1 VSGGDLASPV
11 LVGRQAEVERLHK
24 ALSRAQGGEPAVVL
38 IAGEAGVG
46 KTRLVQEILRE
57 AARRGAR
64 GLSGSCVELGGGGIA
79 LAPLVDALRGLA
91 RSTDAEELDR
101 LLGPARGQLAR
112 LLPELGPAT
121 ASATAQEGSAAQ
133 LLEHVLGLI
142 TRLAAERPLVLVMED
157 LHWADRSTQ
166 DLVEFLI
173 RALRELAVLL
183 VLTYR
188 SDALHRRHPLRPLV
202 TEWERVR
209 SVERLHLGRFG
220 REEVAAQLRAIRR
233 GPVATQLADAVY
245 QRSQGNPFLVEE
257 IAGMVDSG
265 GNPYELPPSLRDVLL
280 ARTER
285 VSDTAQRV
293 LRLASVAGVR
303 VDDRLLAAV
312 AGRREDELYAG
323 LREAVDHHLLTVDE
337 SGAGYAFRHAL
348 TRDAVYHDILPGE
361 RARLH
366 AGYGAALS
374 ADPSLAGDDLGAG
387 GVAAILAH
395 HWYAARDRP
404 RALAASVQAGHLAAA
419 GYAPAEALHHW
430 ERALEIWPGVPDA
443 AERTGLGR
451 TALVLLAAE
460 AACNAGDLDRA
471 LSLTDQALGDPAV
484 ADDPVRRAEVVVRR
498 AVALR
503 GLGRDEEAVAELQ
516 DALAGLPPEPL
527 TTAHALVLA
536 PLANALCR
544 AGQDEQGR
552 EIARRA
558 ARTAADVGAVLPQA
572 DALITYGATSVY
584 LGDEE
589 GGLAAMHEGLALANR
604 HDLSSVALRGYINL
618 SDCQEMLGRHSAAAE
633 TARAGIALAGRAG
646 LTRSLG
652 AFLVGNLTEPLVRLG
667 RWQEA
672 LAEITESLAGE
683 PEGIFAGTLLLQRA
697 ELALW
702 RGDPQAA
709 ERDARASLRLLGDAA
724 EEQYTLPVAFIEAEL
739 SRAAGNPAAARGR
752 LAPLLKGEAEGVRLR
767 YTWPLV
773 WLAMR
778 VEADLAAAA
787 GSLPAA
793 PGSPTAA
800 AGDDDRIPV
809 LRQLAAQ
816 LPARTPPAR
825 AYRALALAEAARARL
840 PGPRRG
846 GAHGDAAEAWQAA
859 VAAARTAEEALPLCY
874 GLLRLTETL
883 IARSERDA
891 AAEAAREGL
900 RLAAGMGA
908 AIEHELRDL
917 ADRARLRVDTPA
929 AAEGPGRFNLTDR
942 EREVLKLIADGQSN
956 GQIAATLF
964 ISPKTVSVHVS
975 NILAKL
981 GVSGRAQATA
991 FAHRAGLFLDN
1002 PPHHE

>member
-11 LVGRQAEVERLHK
+11 LVGRQPELERLRR
-24 ALSRAQGGEPAVVL
+24 ALSRAQAGEPIMVL

-46 KTRLVQEILRE
+46 KTRLAQEILRE
-57 AARRGAR
+57 AAQAGAR
-64 GLSGSCVELGGGGIA
+64 VLTGSCVVLGGEGIA
-79 LAPLVDALRGLA
+79 LSPLVDALRGLA
-91 RSTDAEELDR
+91 RSTDAAELDR

-112 LLPELGPAT
+112 LLPELDPA
-121 ASATAQEGSAAQ
+121 AAPATAQEGSAAQ

-173 RALRELAVLL
+173 RALRELKVLL
-183 VLTYR
+183 VVTYR

-209 SVERLHLGRFG
+209 RVERLHLGRFS
-220 REEVAAQLRAIRR
+220 REEVAAQLRAIRS
-233 GPVATQLADAVY
+233 GPVTTQLADVVY

-257 IAGMVDSG
+257 IVGMVESG

-285 VSDTAQRV
+285 VSETAQRV
-293 LRLASVAGVR
+293 LRVASVAGVR

-312 AGRREDELYAG
+312 AGMSEDQLYSG

-337 SGAGYAFRHAL
+337 RCGGYAFRHAL

-366 AGYGAALS
+366 AGYGDALS

-404 RALAASVQAGHLAAA
+404 RALGASVQAGHLAAA

-451 TALVLLAAE
+451 TTLILLAAE

-503 GLGRDEEAVAELQ
+503 GLSRDEEAVAELQ
-516 DALAGLPPEPL
+516 DALADLPPERL

-558 ARTAADVGAVLPQA
+558 ARAAAEVGAILPQA
-572 DALITYGATSVY
+572 DALITYGSTSVY

-589 GGLAAMHEGLALANR
+589 GGLAAMNEGLALANR
-604 HDLSSVALRGYINL
+604 HDLSSVALRGYVNL
-618 SDCQEMLGRHSAAAE
+618 SDCQEMLGLHTAAAE
-633 TARAGIALAGRAG
+633 TARVGIGLAEQAG

-652 AFLVGNLTEPLVRLG
+652 AFLVGNLTEPLIRLG

-724 EEQYTLPVAFIEAEL
+724 EEQYALPVAFIEAEL
-739 SRAAGNPAAARGR
+739 SRAAGNPVAARGR
-752 LAPLLKGEAEGVRLR
+752 IAPLLKGEIEGVRLR

-778 VEADLAAAA
+778 VEADLAGA
-787 GSLPAA
+787 GA
-793 PGSPTAA
+793 SPPAA
-800 AGDDDRIPV
+800 AGDEDRVHV

-816 LPARTPPAR
+816 LPGRTPPAR
-825 AYRALALAEAARARL
+825 AYRALAVAEAARARL
-840 PGPRRG
+840 PGPRRDRVDG
-846 GAHGDAAEAWQAA
+846 GAAEAWQAA
-859 VAAARTAEEALPLCY
+859 VAAARAAEEALPLCY

-929 AAEGPGRFNLTDR
+929 TAEGTGQFRLTDR

-981 GVSGRAQATA
+981 GVSGRAQATSL
-991 FAHRAGLFLDN
+991 AHRVGLFVDDPLRR
-1002 PPHHE
+1002 E